1 MRVLGT
7 KAAYT
12 KQSADVQENVLRTGG
27 SPASPGFGED
37 PETQWGLLGAGADA
51 RPVRTERG
59 NYRRFYELAVPWL
72 RDGAP
77 PPVNPDDAVAVLE
90 LIEAA
95 RVSSGEGRVMVLP
108 SPL

>member
-1 MRVLGT
+1 MGT

-12 KQSADVQENVLRTGG
+12 KQSADVQEAVLRAGG
-27 SPASPGFGED
+27 GPRSAGYGED
-37 PETQWGLLGAGADA
+37 PEAQWGLLGAGTEV

-59 NYRRFYELAVPWL
+59 NYRRFYELVVPWL

-77 PPVNPDDAVAVLE
+77 PPVNPDDAVVVLE

-95 RVSSGEGRVMVLP
+95 RASSAEGRVIEFDP
-108 SPL
+108 PR